1 MSGRGKMRLRSKI
14 ALGVGVGSVTYLA
27 LLSILSWA
35 LESRVERRV
44 RAQLAY
50 TLRADDV
57 TVKEVDVRLIR
68 GTVALRG
75 ITATRSGLG
84 TASLT
89 IDEVELDIAPLGWA
103 IVDDEAKR
111 LEISGAQLDLS
122 AAGAAGLQRS
132 KLLRQLSVRRFIVHD
147 SRLSLSVTSLF
158 PSLGRVELRV
168 DEARA
173 SNVELTNAM
182 SWLYR
187 SDTLDAGLHL
197 PGAVDLVVDYRDG
210 LLSVGGGIMGA
221 TPIVIPFSWPVP
233 DPEKL
238 ELRQVLSLITVLV
251 KELGPELAKRKVKSI
266 WDDVVD
272 VF

>member
-1 MSGRGKMRLRSKI
+1 MRLGGKV
-14 ALGVGVGSVTYLA
+14 ALGVVLGSAAYLT
-27 LLSILSWA
+27 LLIILNWA
-35 LESRVERRV
+35 LESQVERRV

-57 TVKEVDVRLIR
+57 TIKEVDVGLIR
-68 GTVALRG
+68 GKVALRG
-75 ITATRSGLG
+75 ITAKRNGLG
-84 TASLT
+84 TANLT

-103 IVDDEAKR
+103 IIDDEAKR
-111 LEISGAQLDLS
+111 LEISGAQLALS
-122 AAGAAGLQRS
+122 AAGAAGLQRG
-132 KLLRQLSVRRFIVHD
+132 KLPRQLSVRRFIVHD

-173 SNVELTNAM
+173 SNVELTNSI

-197 PGAVDLVVDYRDG
+197 PGTMDLVLDYRDG
-210 LLSVGGGIMGA
+210 MLSLGGGIMGG

-233 DPEKL
+233 DPDKL
-238 ELRQVLSLITVLV
+238 ELRQILSLISVLV

-266 WDDVVD
+266 WHDVVD
-272 VF
+272 AF